1 MSRMLHGPRLGDQ
14 FLQAAKPVAG
24 ADAPNLVQLQ
34 VRIADQQFNDVRL
47 GLVPAGIEFER
58 DQVGDRHNLERTVFT
73 HDERREPHGIFDHR
87 WKTAG
92 KTYDLH
98 PAKTAA
104 DVDDASFV
112 QCR

>member
-47 GLVPAGIEFER
+47 GLVPAGLEFER
-58 DQVGDRHNLERTVFT
+58 DQEGDRHNLERTVFT

-87 WKTAG
+87 RETAG
-92 KTYDLH
+92 KTDDLH
-98 PAKTAA
+98 QAKTAA

-112 QCR
+112 QCP

>member
-1 MSRMLHGPRLGDQ
+1 MLHGPRFDDQ
-14 FLQAAKPVAG
+14 FLQATKPVAG
-24 ADAPNLVQLQ
+24 ADAPNLVQIQ
-34 VRIADQQFNDVRL
+34 IRIADQQFYDVRL
-47 GLVPAGIEFER
+47 GLVPAGIELER
-58 DQVGDRHNLERTVFT
+58 DQVRNRHNLERTVFT

-87 WKTAG
+87 RETAG

-104 DVDDASFV
+104 DVDDASFG

>member
-58 DQVGDRHNLERTVFT
+58 DQVRDRHNLERTVFT
-73 HDERREPHGIFDHR
+73 HDQRREPDGIFDSGGGRFPIPLARSHR
-87 WKTAG
+87 TWS
-92 KTYDLH
+92 
-98 PAKTAA
+98 PASPARATSA
-104 DVDDASFV
+104 
-112 QCR
+112 

>member
-58 DQVGDRHNLERTVFT
+58 DQVRNRRNFERTVFT

-92 KTYDLH
+92 KTDDLH

-104 DVDDASFV
+104 DVDDASFG

>member
-14 FLQAAKPVAG
+14 FFQAAKPVAG

-47 GLVPAGIEFER
+47 GLVPAGLEFER
-58 DQVGDRHNLERTVFT
+58 DQEGDRHNLERTVFT
-73 HDERREPHGIFDHR
+73 HDECRESHGIFDHLQE
-87 WKTAG
+87 TAG
-92 KTYDLH
+92 TTDDLH
-98 PAKTAA
+98 PTKTAA